1 MDGLSSVIVPLYVYP
16 SAGAWDPFH
25 DVYDTVPLLL
35 SLLIIPGLTPCT
47 AFRASS
53 FPRIHFT
60 VVVNVHNG
68 PGEGALPNAEY
79 TAAIEALNSL
89 SNVRTIGYVATTW
102 CTRDLSSV
110 LDDIAAFSFWG
121 EYDSSLAL
129 SGVFVDETPTQYS
142 TDYAVYLDSIAQAVQ
157 DSTGLKDN
165 YIVHNPGALPEPRY
179 FDEALFTGPDLT
191 VVFENSFS
199 NWTTESG
206 ELFKATGSYDRE
218 KLALLVHSTP
228 DLSILETASTL
239 LQLLA
244 VGRGIWL
251 TGSSN
256 YTELDG
262 VLPAFIEGLDALL
275 S

>member
-1 MDGLSSVIVPLYVYP
+1 M
-16 SAGAWDPFH
+16 
-25 DVYDTVPLLL
+25 
-35 SLLIIPGLTPCT
+35 
-47 AFRASS
+47 
-53 FPRIHFT
+53 
-60 VVVNVHNG
+60 
-68 PGEGALPNAEY
+68 
-79 TAAIEALNSL
+79 
-89 SNVRTIGYVATTW
+89 
-102 CTRDLSSV
+102 
-110 LDDIAAFSFWG
+110 
-121 EYDSSLAL
+121 
-129 SGVFVDETPTQYS
+129 
-142 TDYAVYLDSIAQAVQ
+142 
-157 DSTGLKDN
+157 
-165 YIVHNPGALPEPRY
+165 
-179 FDEALFTGPDLT
+179 FTGPDLT

-228 DLSILETASTL
+228 DLTILETANTL

-262 VLPAFIEGLDALL
+262 VLPTFIEGLDALL

>member
-35 SLLIIPGLTPCT
+35 SLLI
-47 AFRASS
+47 
-53 FPRIHFT
+53 
-60 VVVNVHNG
+60 
-68 PGEGALPNAEY
+68 
-79 TAAIEALNSL
+79 
-89 SNVRTIGYVATTW
+89 RTGTNDMYYFQSIIVPS
-102 CTRDLSSV
+102 DLSSV

-157 DSTGLKDN
+157 DSTGLKDD

-179 FDEALFTGPDLT
+179 FDETLFTGPDLT

-206 ELFKATGSYDRE
+206 ELFKATGYYDRE